1 MSPAFHWRQALFRR
15 GILPWSASDH
25 VVHYSLIQ
33 ELQDA
38 ISNEPAGRRIVA
50 LRKVIDLFLQY
61 GSLLTPEQIS
71 VFDNLLLGFVRDCDA
86 EALTELARKLAA
98 VPFAPSTVM
107 RRLAIDCDTAVAGPV
122 LTGST
127 TLSNDDLLEVATTRG
142 QGHLLAIAGRIALD
156 TVLTDALIELGD
168 REVRRRVAGNRGA
181 ALTRGGFA
189 RLVAGSKGDPLLA
202 EKIGLRADLP
212 VKLLRELLDNATSAV
227 HARLVN
233 KAPAP
238 MRAEIQRHVEA
249 IAQQSK
255 RAAERPRNLR
265 SAIDLVKRLEES
277 RELTEDKLADFAADR
292 QYETIVAAL
301 AAMTSSPVA
310 LIEPLMRVHR
320 HDGLITAC
328 RAADLSWATT
338 RAVILS
344 RLVSA
349 SDVDLDQLRRKYEE
363 MSFSSAKRALL
374 IWREQTFR
382 PRKAG

>member
-1 MSPAFHWRQALFRR
+1 MH
-15 GILPWSASDH
+15 DN
-25 VVHYSLIQ
+25 LIQ
-33 ELQDA
+33 ELQNA
-38 ISNEPAGRRIVA
+38 ISNEPAGRRIAA
-50 LRKVIDLFLQY
+50 LSKVIDLFLQY
-61 GSLLTPEQIS
+61 GSLLTREQIG
-71 VFDNLLLGFVRDCDA
+71 VFDNILLGFVQDCDA
-86 EALTELARKLAA
+86 KALTELAQKLAT
-98 VPFAPSTVM
+98 VPFAPPRVM
-107 RRLAIDCDTAVAGPV
+107 RRLAIDCDLSIAEPV
-122 LTGST
+122 LTVT
-127 TLSNDDLLEVATTRG
+127 ATLSNDDLLEVATTRG
-142 QGHLLAIAGRIALD
+142 QGHLLAIAGRVALD

-181 ALTRGGFA
+181 ALTRGAFT

-212 VKLLRELLDNATSAV
+212 AKLLRELLDNATSAV

-238 MRAEIQRHVEA
+238 LRVEIQKHVEV
-249 IAQQSK
+249 ITRQT
-255 RAAERPRNLR
+255 RREAERPRDLR
-265 SAIDLVKRLEES
+265 SAVDLVKRLEET
-277 RELTEDKLADFAADR
+277 RALTEDKLAEFAKDR

-328 RAADLSWATT
+328 RAADLSWETT

-349 SDVDLDQLRRKYEE
+349 SDVDLNQLHVKYQE
-363 MSFSSAKRALL
+363 MSFSSARRALL
-374 IWREQTFR
+374 IWREQAFR